1 MLIFPA
7 ERFALVILFMN
18 GYCLFITKFLNDAS
32 MGHEKLFFQPEPL

>member
-18 GYCLFITKFLNDAS
+18 GYWFFKQNSS
-32 MGHEKLFFQPEPL
+32 MSHPWAMKNFFSA